1 MEKEKIE
8 LLEQLLKK
16 PEIRQILIEY
26 ENMIDNLDNN
36 WKDNYISISKGSSVF
51 SNRFF

>member
-8 LLEQLLKK
+8 LLAQLLKK
-16 PEIRQILIEY
+16 PKNKQILIEY

-36 WKDNYISISKGSSVF
+36 
-51 SNRFF
+51 